1 MEGDPPSIFKL
12 SLDIFEEVRAT
23 ADEEMNAVE
32 HTLSFYFLNK
42 PEFKETIALLCD
54 LLSINYR
61 MIKEMDVMKEKA
73 EVEDESLLL
82 MHDEIILLE
91 AATLAKIYTASEL
104 KKTCTASIFSH

>member
-1 MEGDPPSIFKL
+1 VEGDPPSIFKL
-12 SLDIFEEVRAT
+12 SIDIFDEIRAT

-61 MIKEMDVMKEKA
+61 MIKEMDIMKEES
-73 EVEDESLLL
+73 EVEDGSLLL
-82 MHDEIILLE
+82 MIDEIFLLE
-91 AATLAKIYTASEL
+91 AATLAKIYTANEL
-104 KKTCTASIFSH
+104 KKTCSTSIFSH